1 MLEKPIDNQ
10 VLEVGVSQ
18 TTVSVMIRHLSR
30 IVYSKTVGVKLYNLS
45 FIYKFPGNFWC
56 MLKSVKFSTRAGFHS
71 VFMVKLI
78 VREIIL

>member
-1 MLEKPIDNQ
+1 MLEKPVDNR

-30 IVYSKTVGVKLYNLS
+30 IVYSKTVGGETLQS

-78 VREIIL
+78 VREII